1 MGGPS
6 GLPSG
11 FRPTRS
17 SRTLQKRTPLI
28 IHSEDRL
35 MDNLSIEQRSNL
47 MSRVRSKDSVAEMTV
62 RQTVHRLGFRYRLH
76 IRSLPGCPDLV
87 FGSRKKIIFVHG
99 CFWHGHSCRA
109 GQNRPASKRSYWEDK
124 LNRNAAR
131 DRSNAARL
139 RRNGWKVLSI
149 WECQVRNE
157 NLARRLKT
165 FLEAE

>member
-1 MGGPS
+1 
-6 GLPSG
+6 
-11 FRPTRS
+11 
-17 SRTLQKRTPLI
+17 
-28 IHSEDRL
+28 

-87 FGSRKKIIFVHG
+87 FPSRKKIIFVHG
-99 CFWHGHSCRA
+99 CFWHGHNCRA
-109 GQNRPASKRSYWEDK
+109 GQNRPSSKRSYWEDK

-139 RRNGWKVLSI
+139 RRAGWKVLSI
-149 WECQVRNE
+149 WECQVRKG